1 MTRGSCRS
9 QLAEST
15 QQLLLRMADYTR
27 QTVELT
33 RQELQVVIVT
43 QVSSRR
49 LQPLLSRPSCGL
61 LLPVRRHA
69 SLTLRRYRTCS
80 NSDRQ
85 AALRGPAP
93 RGADPLSENAPQSR
107 PALTTTVRVGSRG
120 CWRSR
125 A

>member
-49 LQPLLSRPSCGL
+49 LRRCCRSPGAACRLPCGGTG
-61 LLPVRRHA
+61 R
-69 SLTLRRYRTCS
+69 
-80 NSDRQ
+80 
-85 AALRGPAP
+85 
-93 RGADPLSENAPQSR
+93 
-107 PALTTTVRVGSRG
+107 
-120 CWRSR
+120 
-125 A
+125 